1 MPFIIE
7 VIFRGIILRGLLTEY
22 GIRKSIIIAAIIY
35 SVVWGCMTLLPVLG
49 LIYGLWFGWL
59 YVYSRSLWTCL
70 ITHILLQVSSVAYVM
85 TNYYHPLPQQVN
97 SAMTGDLW
105 IVNLAATI
113 VFILFTYFLYQTL
126 DIMITEITQSN
137 PSQSLIEHDILLQQ
151 LQLQQLIILGLVLLV
166 ILLIPVAII
175 MFKRQKQAST
185 YWRSL
190 FQEIEQVNQDVTFR
204 NQTQEAIIASL
215 RERMQT
221 LENQK
226 PAEPSY
232 DEYTEILGFY
242 RK

>member
-1 MPFIIE
+1 MGTCTDLFNRTIPGVSLKDIHRNWNKRLKRGLHYPFISAILMPFIIE

-113 VFILFTYFLYQTL
+113 VFILFTYFLYQTFRH
-126 DIMITEITQSN
+126 
-137 PSQSLIEHDILLQQ
+137 HDNRDY
-151 LQLQQLIILGLVLLV
+151 
-166 ILLIPVAII
+166 AI
-175 MFKRQKQAST
+175 
-185 YWRSL
+185 
-190 FQEIEQVNQDVTFR
+190 
-204 NQTQEAIIASL
+204 
-215 RERMQT
+215 
-221 LENQK
+221 
-226 PAEPSY
+226 
-232 DEYTEILGFY
+232 
-242 RK
+242 